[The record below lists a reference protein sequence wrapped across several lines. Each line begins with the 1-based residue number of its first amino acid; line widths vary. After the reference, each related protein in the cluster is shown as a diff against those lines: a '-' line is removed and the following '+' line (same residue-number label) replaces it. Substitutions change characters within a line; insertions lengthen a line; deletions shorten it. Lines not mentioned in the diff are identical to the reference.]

1 MTHVVSLASTKGGVG
16 KTTTIMALAS
26 EARRRGLSAL
36 LVDCDANRHL
46 AEWAA
51 RVDPPGLTVIDG
63 VGEGEIRSVVQ
74 GHAAQ
79 HDLTLIDL
87 AGFGN
92 LTMMYAFSV
101 SDVVLVPVQQSY
113 MDIKEAAR
121 TYRLVTDSIGVLRH
135 TPPCYLLFTR
145 LQAAIESRVDRH
157 AAAELLRR
165 NIPAFGTRLIERALL
180 KEMSYSG
187 RGPGEIDS
195 GSNAAANIA
204 ALADELDRVLA
215 EAPLNPMVPRRAHEA
230 ESDGGS
236 RGREPAAAE

>member
-26 EARRRGLSAL
+26 EARRRGQAVL

-46 AEWAA
+46 AEWAR
-51 RVDPPGLTVIDG
+51 RVDSPALQVIDG
-63 VGEGEIRSVVQ
+63 VGEADIRQVVQ
-74 GHAAQ
+74 ENAAAYERV
-79 HDLTLIDL
+79 LIDL

-121 TYRLVTDSIGVLRH
+121 TYTLVTDSIGVLRH

-157 AAAELLRR
+157 AAAELMRR
-165 NIPAFGTRLIERALL
+165 EIPAFGTRLIERALL

-187 RGPGEIDS
+187 RGPGEADP

-204 ALADELDRVLA
+204 ALTDELDRVLA
-215 EAPLNPMVPRRAHEA
+215 AAPMNPMVPRSARPAPA
-230 ESDGGS
+230 
-236 RGREPAAAE
+236 RAAAGV

>member
-1 MTHVVSLASTKGGVG
+1 MNAMTGPSQSHVVSLASTKGGVG

-26 EARRRGLSAL
+26 EARRRGRAVL

-46 AEWAA
+46 AEWAG

-63 VGEGEIRSVVQ
+63 VGEADIRQVVQ
-74 GHAAQ
+74 SHAHA

-101 SDVVLVPVQQSY
+101 SDVVIVPVQQSY

-157 AAAELLRR
+157 AAAELERR
-165 NIPAFGTRLIERALL
+165 QIPAFGARLIERALL

-187 RGPGEIDS
+187 RGPGEVDP

-215 EAPLNPMVPRRAHEA
+215 EAPLNPMVPRE
-230 ESDGGS
+230 
-236 RGREPAAAE
+236 AAETAAE

>member
-26 EARRRGLSAL
+26 EARRRGRGVL

-46 AEWAA
+46 AEWAR

-63 VGEGEIRSVVQ
+63 VGEADIRQVVQ
-74 GHAAQ
+74 DNAAA
-79 HDLTLIDL
+79 HDLVLIDL

-101 SDVVLVPVQQSY
+101 SDVVVVPVQQSY

-121 TYRLVTDSIGVLRH
+121 TYTLVTDSIGVLRH

-157 AAAELLRR
+157 AAAELMRR
-165 NIPAFGTRLIERALL
+165 EIPAFGTRLIERALL

-187 RGPGEIDS
+187 RGPGEIDA
-195 GSNAAANIA
+195 GSNAAANVA
-204 ALADELDRVLA
+204 ALTDELDRLLA
-215 EAPLNPMVPRRAHEA
+215 HAPVNPMVPRGATPARATA
-230 ESDGGS
+230 G
-236 RGREPAAAE
+236 A